1 MAHTWTVSAMD
12 YTVLQDGHTNVV
24 NTVHWRCSKTDGD
37 HSGSSYGTVGL
48 EAPSGS
54 FVEWAE
60 SFVAWDDITEATAV
74 GWAKAALGDD
84 QVAATEAAIDAQIA
98 EQATPTS
105 GAGVSW

>member
-1 MAHTWTVSAMD
+1 MFNWTVSAMD
-12 YTVLQDGHTNVV
+12 YAVSQDGHTNVV

-37 HSGSSYGTVGL
+37 NSGSSYGTVGL

-54 FVEWAE
+54 FVEWA
-60 SFVAWDDITEATAV
+60 DITEATAV

-98 EQATPTS
+98 EKATPTS
-105 GAGVSW
+105 GTGVSW